1 MLQKY
6 RLWTGWTRISI
17 FASVNYGY
25 VSYAA
30 LVNDE
35 GLVLTIWGEPPPFF
49 SHNYNIP
56 PFLPTDGQ
64 LCVDMKRHQKK
75 VYIIK
80 NMLMNEIDLIFFA
93 GACQLKSKQIHAFMS
108 IKFWKVIHFCFSTIL
123 RIAKIAWFAS
133 HMMMHFTP
141 YRNQFSK
148 IWLGEKY

>member
-35 GLVLTIWGEPPPFF
+35 GLVLTIWGEPPFF

-56 PFLPTDGQ
+56 PSLPTDGQ

-75 VYIIK
+75 VYSIK

-93 GACQLKSKQIHAFMS
+93 GACQLKSKQIYMHSWAS
-108 IKFWKVIHFCFSTIL
+108 SFWKMIHFCFSTIL

-141 YRNQFSK
+141 YRNQS
-148 IWLGEKY
+148 IDSAKYD